1 MPDPATAV
9 AVRIHPSQ
17 FPQAIAAALHAS
29 LDARQMNHKFHYDTP
44 RQTLR
49 WLRVHQTCSPACT
62 DPAGT
67 ALYAQAALAAA
78 QLVRDR
84 DAIDVISLG
93 SGGGQKDAHLL
104 AALDSIH
111 PGVRRRYMPVD
122 VSVGLSLV
130 SRDAAL
136 AVGLGSGDIAPFV
149 MDLADTPDWSSA
161 LDPVWPAP
169 ATRIVLFYGMLPN
182 FIPGTTRE
190 RLAALIRPGDLLLVS
205 ANLAPGPDYAAGV
218 QSILPLYDNALTAD
232 WLIAVLQDLGADR
245 GDAEVRFN
253 VATCPHDSG
262 LLRIEAWAHFLR
274 PTVLAFEDAVHSFNS
289 GDRFQL
295 FFSYRHTPD
304 RVARHLAPAGLQ
316 IQQQWTNPAGDEGV
330 FLITRPAASMK

>member
-1 MPDPATAV
+1 
-9 AVRIHPSQ
+9 
-17 FPQAIAAALHAS
+17 
-29 LDARQMNHKFHYDTP
+29 MNHKFHYDSP

-49 WLRVHQTCSPACT
+49 WLRVHQSYSPACT
-62 DPAGT
+62 DPSGT
-67 ALYAQAALAAA
+67 ALYTQAAQAAAHL
-78 QLVRDR
+78 LRNPN
-84 DAIDVISLG
+84 AIDVISLG

-104 AALDSIH
+104 SALDSVH
-111 PGVRRRYMPVD
+111 PGVHRRYMPVD

-130 SRDAAL
+130 SREAAL
-136 AVGLGSGDIAPFV
+136 AVGLQSDDITPLV

-161 LDPVWPAP
+161 LDPVLPNPA
-169 ATRIVLFYGMLPN
+169 ARIVLFYGMMPN
-182 FIPGTTRE
+182 FIPGTTLD
-190 RLAALIRPGDLLLVS
+190 RLAALIRPGDLLLIS

-218 QSILPLYDNALTAD
+218 ESIRPLYDNALTAD

-274 PTVLAFEDAVHSFNS
+274 PTVLAFEDAVHHFSP

-295 FFSYRHTPD
+295 FFSYRHTPEL
-304 RVARHLAPAGLQ
+304 VARQLAPAGLQ
-316 IQQQWTNPAGDEGV
+316 IRHEWTNPTGDEGV
-330 FLITRPAASMK
+330 FLITR

>member
-1 MPDPATAV
+1 MPAPTSPAAV
-9 AVRIHPSQ
+9 HIHPSQ
-17 FPQAIAAALHAS
+17 FPQAVAAALQAS
-29 LDARQMNHKFHYDTP
+29 LRARQMNHNFHYDSP

-49 WLRVHQTCSPACT
+49 WLRVHQSYSPACT
-62 DPAGT
+62 DPSGT
-67 ALYAQAALAAA
+67 ALYTQAAQAAARL
-78 QLVRDR
+78 LRDR
-84 DAIDVISLG
+84 EVIDVISLG
-93 SGGGQKDAHLL
+93 SGGGQKDAQLL
-104 AALDSIH
+104 SALDSVH

-122 VSVGLSLV
+122 VSVGLSLI

-136 AVGLGSGDIAPFV
+136 AVGLGSGDITPCV

-161 LDPVWPAP
+161 LDPVLPSP

-182 FIPGTTRE
+182 FIPGTTRD

-262 LLRIEAWAHFLR
+262 LLRIEACAHFLR

-304 RVARHLAPAGLQ
+304 LVAHQLAPAGLQ
-316 IQQQWTNPAGDEGV
+316 IRQQWTNPAGDEGV
-330 FLITRPAASMK
+330 FLITRPAVSMK